1 MDVVRIAD
9 EVLSLYIRYGQNDYI
24 GEPVSQ
30 IEHMCQ
36 CAQLAEDAGYDD
48 DVILAAF
55 FHDIGHLLE
64 SEMDTTQMDG
74 YGVVDHEKLGAGY
87 LVEKG
92 FSKKIG
98 KLVASHVIA
107 KRYLT
112 FKYEEYYFR
121 LSDASKKT
129 LSFQGGPMSEQ
140 EAKLFETDPLHK
152 LYIQLRLWDEQAK
165 LEDVPLPSMEHYR
178 EKMMVHLTAQHN
190 KIKNLQA

>member
-1 MDVVRIAD
+1 MDAKKTAD

-36 CAQLAEDAGYDD
+36 CAQLAEEAGYDD

-64 SEMDTTQMDG
+64 AETDTEQMDG
-74 YGVVDHEKLGAGY
+74 YGVVNHEKLGAEY
-87 LVEKG
+87 LLQQG
-92 FSKKIG
+92 FSKKIC
-98 KLVASHVIA
+98 KLVSSHVVA

-112 FKYEEYYFR
+112 HKYEEYYHR

-129 LSFQGGPMSEQ
+129 LVFQGGPMNET
-140 EAKLFETDPLHK
+140 EAAAFEADPLHK
-152 LYIQLRLWDEQAK
+152 LYIHLRLWDEQAK
-165 LEDVPLPSMEHYR
+165 NEELPLPPMEHYR
-178 EKMMVHLTAQHN
+178 EKMVAHLTGAT
-190 KIKNLQA
+190 IL